1 MSKLTQE
8 MLDEMKK
15 QGVFSFATAS
25 KDGVPNVVPVGMLF
39 VGDDGK
45 IWLVVNFLNKTL
57 ANLRENPKAAF
68 YIWNPEAKDS

>member
-25 KDGVPNVVPVGMLF
+25 KDGVPNVVPVGMLIA
-39 VGDDGK
+39 GDDGK
-45 IWLVVNFLNKTL
+45 I
-57 ANLRENPKAAF
+57 
-68 YIWNPEAKDS
+68 